1 MDQISLDRI
10 ELLHPSVR
18 EEAMEIYKKITEALT
33 GRASCRFTQT
43 LRTFKEQDDLFAKGR
58 TKLFSAN
65 GERVGKVTNAKG
77 GQSYHNYGLAI
88 DFCLVI
94 DGKLASWDWQKD
106 FDNDKTAD
114 WMEVVNIFKSYGW
127 EWGGDW
133 KFIDRPHFQKTFGLS
148 TKELLKRHNN
158 KNFIL
163 GTTYVNI

>member
-1 MDQISLDRI
+1 MDQITLDRI

-18 EEAMEIYKKITEALT
+18 EEAREIFQKINQALS
-33 GRASCRFTQT
+33 GKASCRFTQT
-43 LRTFKEQDDLFAKGR
+43 LRTFKEQDDLYAKGR
-58 TKLFSAN
+58 TKLFSATN
-65 GERVGKVTNAKG
+65 KRIGIVTKAKG

-94 DGKLASWDWQKD
+94 DGKLASWDYKKD

-148 TKELLKRHNN
+148 TKELLKRHTN
-158 KNFIL
+158 KNFIP

>member
-18 EEAMEIYKKITEALT
+18 EEAKEIYKKITEDLT

-58 TKLFSAN
+58 TKLFSAT
-65 GERVGKVTNAKG
+65 GKRVGKVTNAKG

-127 EWGGDW
+127 EWGGEW

-158 KNFIL
+158 KNFIP

>member
-18 EEAMEIYKKITEALT
+18 EEAKEIYKKITEALT

-58 TKLFSAN
+58 TKLFSAT
-65 GERVGKVTNAKG
+65 GKRVGKVTNAKG

-127 EWGGDW
+127 EWGGEW

-158 KNFIL
+158 KNFIP

>member
-18 EEAMEIYKKITEALT
+18 EEAKEIYKKITEALT

-43 LRTFKEQDDLFAKGR
+43 LRTFEEQDDLFAKGR
-58 TKLFSAN
+58 TKLFSAT
-65 GERVGKVTNAKG
+65 GKRVGKVTNAKG

-127 EWGGDW
+127 EWGGEW

-158 KNFIL
+158 KNFIP

>member
-18 EEAMEIYKKITEALT
+18 EEAKEIYKKITEALT

-43 LRTFKEQDDLFAKGR
+43 LRTFEQQNALYAKGR
-58 TKLFSAN
+58 TKLFSTT
-65 GERVGKVTNAKG
+65 GKRIGKVTNAKG

-88 DFCLVI
+88 DFCLII
-94 DGKLASWDWQKD
+94 DGKLASWDWKKD
-106 FDNDKTAD
+106 FDNDKTSD

-163 GTTYVNI
+163 ETTYVNI